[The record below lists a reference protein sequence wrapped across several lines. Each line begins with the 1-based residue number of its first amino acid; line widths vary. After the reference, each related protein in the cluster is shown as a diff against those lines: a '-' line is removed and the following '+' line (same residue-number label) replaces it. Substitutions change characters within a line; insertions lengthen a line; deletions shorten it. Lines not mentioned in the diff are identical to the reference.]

1 MAQGFPGGGS
11 PGGMHGG
18 HGPPPA
24 ENGRSRPTPQEASTH
39 SDPFEG
45 LLRAAHELRRSLVL
59 TQAQTE
65 RWAQMQ
71 DDLRDVVDK
80 RRALEV
86 GPSSS
91 TQVKNLALL
100 FVQDTAVAENALA
113 HSLENLS
120 RSLQTTF
127 DALDDR
133 QKKVFAQEMANAL
146 TRDASP

>member
-1 MAQGFPGGGS
+1 
-11 PGGMHGG
+11 
-18 HGPPPA
+18 
-24 ENGRSRPTPQEASTH
+24 
-39 SDPFEG
+39 